1 MGLEGSRRESLVIV
15 GLCLIWYAVSS
26 ASNVVGKLVL
36 TDFPYPMT
44 VTMVQLLSIVV
55 YSPPAFA
62 ICGVRRETEFPR
74 RYYWRVL
81 LPLALAKFLTTVC
94 SQISIW
100 KVPISYAHTVK
111 ATTPLWT
118 AGLAR
123 VLFGERQPRGVRAA
137 LVLIALG
144 VALAS
149 ATELQFDA
157 LGLAAALAS
166 AALLSLQHLY
176 SKRVMRDTGVHHLR
190 LLQAL
195 SRLAL
200 LLFAPLWAWR
210 EGGALAAGGAGWR
223 RRAALLAG
231 DGALA
236 WLQAVA
242 AFSVLSR
249 VSPLAYALASAAK
262 RAAVVAASLLV
273 LRNPAPPLNA
283 AGMALAALA
292 VLAYNRA
299 KLRAR
304 PPPPAAA
311 GLIPTDFVLFKCE

>member
-1 MGLEGSRRESLVIV
+1 MGAINRDSTQREALVVV
-15 GLCLIWYAVSS
+15 GLCLAWYATSS
-26 ASNVVGKLVL
+26 ASNVAGKVVL

-62 ICGVRRETEFPR
+62 ACRVRRETEFPR
-74 RYYWRVL
+74 RYYWRTLV
-81 LPLALAKFLTTVC
+81 PLAFAKFLTTVC
-94 SQISIW
+94 SQVSIW

-123 VLFGERQPRGVRAA
+123 VLFGERQTRGVQAA
-137 LVLIALG
+137 LVTIAAG
-144 VALAS
+144 VGVAS
-149 ATELQFDA
+149 ATELHFDA
-157 LGLAAALAS
+157 LGLFAALAA

-195 SRLAL
+195 GRLAL
-200 LLFAPLWAWR
+200 VLFLPAWAWADGAALWAGAAPAQGWR
-210 EGGALAAGGAGWR
+210 TGGALLAA
-223 RRAALLAG
+223 

-236 WLQAVA
+236 WLQAVL

-249 VSPLAYALASAAK
+249 VSPLAYAVASAAK
-262 RAAVVAASLLV
+262 RAAVVGASLLV
-273 LRNPAPPLNA
+273 LRNPASPLNL
-283 AGMALAALA
+283 AGMALAGLG

-299 KLRAR
+299 KIHASGHCL
-304 PPPPAAA
+304 PLP
-311 GLIPTDFVLFKCE
+311 V